1 MSNVHFTHSMVC
13 MVISSHLIS
22 NLECRWYTINNS
34 GPQEPETDISTPEY
48 SIAGE
53 GKVTPDIQR
62 HARKRSRGNTAEIT

>member
-1 MSNVHFTHSMVC
+1 MFISLIVWYVWSSRLISSQISNV
-13 MVISSHLIS
+13 
-22 NLECRWYTINNS
+22 CRWYTINNS